1 MINEL
6 EKATKKQKHA
16 SWGKLRGIIITAAI
30 CLLLL
35 SSVITFVSKLVKYN
49 ELQDQKTELI
59 KEICERKDSI
69 EELKYWI
76 DAPMDDDYI
85 MKFAREKLDLFR
97 ADEIVFTNGQEE

>member
-1 MINEL
+1 MANEVKNN
-6 EKATKKQKHA
+6 ENYAKNTSAA
-16 SWGKLRGIIITAAI
+16 KLRGIIITVAI
-30 CLLLL
+30 SLLLV
-35 SSVITFVSKLVKYN
+35 SSIITFVSKLVKYN
-49 ELQDQKTELI
+49 ELQDQKTALI

-97 ADEIVFTNGQEE
+97 ADEIVFTNDQEK

>member
-1 MINEL
+1 MANEI
-6 EKATKKQKHA
+6 KSAATIRIKN
-16 SWGKLRGIIITAAI
+16 IIITVAV
-30 CLLLL
+30 CLLLV
-35 SSVITFVSKLVKYN
+35 SSIITFASKLVRYN
-49 ELQDQKTELI
+49 ELQDQKTAII

-76 DAPMDDDYI
+76 DAPMDDDYV